1 MKKVLVAVDGSDKSL
16 EAADY
21 AMSIVNK
28 ERAQLII
35 LNVLDTEPWFYG
47 QSAYGWAS
55 EGELRKVYA
64 HEIME
69 REKILAK
76 IKEKAE
82 NINIQPKT
90 EVLMYPQTISTA
102 AAIVNYA
109 EKEKV
114 DLIIIGTR
122 GRTGITRM
130 LLGSVASAV
139 VTHAHCPVMVVK

>member
-21 AMSIVNK
+21 AMSIANK
-28 ERAQLII
+28 EGAQLII

-47 QSAYGWAS
+47 QSANGWTT
-55 EGELRKVYA
+55 EDELRKVYA
-64 HEIME
+64 DEIME

-76 IKEKAE
+76 IKDKAE
-82 NINIQPKT
+82 KINMQSKT
-90 EVLMYPQTISTA
+90 EVLMYPQNISTA

-114 DLIIIGTR
+114 DLITIGTR
-122 GRTGITRM
+122 GRTGITKM
-130 LLGSVASAV
+130 LLGSVARAV
-139 VTHAHCPVMVVK
+139 VTYAHCPVIVVK

>member
-21 AMSIVNK
+21 AMSIANK

-47 QSAYGWAS
+47 QSAYCWAT
-55 EGELRKVYA
+55 EDVLRKVYA
-64 HEIME
+64 QEILE

-82 NINIQPKT
+82 KINIQSKT
-90 EVLMYPQTISTA
+90 EVLMSPQTISTA
-102 AAIVNYA
+102 ASYS
-109 EKEKV
+109 ELRRKRK
-114 DLIIIGTR
+114 
-122 GRTGITRM
+122 GR
-130 LLGSVASAV
+130 SYHYW
-139 VTHAHCPVMVVK
+139 HARKNRYHKNAAW